1 MRRAHDA
8 LMLRTILRVSGD
20 GVGWAWIVDEVD
32 DLFDPPLVSGRY
44 RTVQAVRCI
53 AFPARAVVEDL
64 AAQRVAGRRA
74 MPVTGGWLEAR
85 E

>member
-8 LMLRTILRVSGD
+8 LMLRTILRVKGD

-32 DLFDPPLVSGRY
+32 DLFDPPLVHGRY
-44 RTVQAVRCI
+44 QSVRAVRCI
-53 AFPARAVVEDL
+53 AEPGRVGVGVGGE
-64 AAQRVAGRRA
+64 QSVAGLGVSVDVGSR
-74 MPVTGGWLEAR
+74 LEAR